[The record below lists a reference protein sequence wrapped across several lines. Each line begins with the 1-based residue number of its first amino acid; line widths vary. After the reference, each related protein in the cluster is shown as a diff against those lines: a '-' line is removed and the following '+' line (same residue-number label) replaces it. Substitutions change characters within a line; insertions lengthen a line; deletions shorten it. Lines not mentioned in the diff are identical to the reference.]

1 MKEVILEGFLAEKYG
16 RTWNINASMPSEIFQ
31 CIEANYPEL
40 RKDIIDLAESGGGL
54 TVQLGSD
61 YADVEDLLVPI
72 TADSIIITPIAAG
85 SSGKGTGKII
95 AGIALLV
102 FSYFMPGMFG
112 FGPLGTGGF
121 DIMAKTIY
129 GTAQLTTA
137 AIGVNLSL
145 KGLAELM
152 APDPAKDEAEI
163 YSFNGP
169 ENIRA
174 QGNPVP
180 ILCGEMIIGG
190 ITMSSGTVGG
200 IHRNLGTYT
209 QSYRNLLNGVINP
222 ASPGYELDTYNP
234 PRFGNAAI
242 TANANIV
249 TQILEDEQENRFAY

>member
-72 TADSIIITPIAAG
+72 TADSIVITPIAAG
-85 SSGKGTGKII
+85 SSGKGVGKII
-95 AGIALLV
+95 SGIAIIAFAFLAPELLPA
-102 FSYFMPGMFG
+102 S
-112 FGPLGTGGF
+112 
-121 DIMAKTIY
+121 IKAMAALSPELFTV
-129 GTAQLTTA
+129 AQLTVA

>member
-1 MKEVILEGFLAEKYG
+1 
-16 RTWNINASMPSEIFQ
+16 MPSEIFQ

-72 TADSIIITPIAAG
+72 TADSIVITPIAAG

-95 AGIALLV
+95 AGIALMAFAFALP
-102 FSYFMPGMFG
+102 FMVPVG
-112 FGPLGTGGF
+112 FAANFLGGLTIGAGAGIGGASLGLTGTLLQIG
-121 DIMAKTIY
+121 IA
-129 GTAQLTTA
+129 GL
-137 AIGVNLSL
+137 GVNLAL

-200 IHRNLGTYT
+200 IHRNLGTYA

-222 ASPGYELDTYNP
+222 ASPGYELDTFYP

-249 TQILEDEQENRFAY
+249 TQILEDEQENRFA